1 MEKKKRKKKKKERV
15 QVGPNASTTQPNQA
29 ITVGLVALLVGATRL
44 ENMHTDI
51 GGATHQR
58 SPSCHRNNSCRV
70 RRGWRDWDPG
80 NAGRAPNLVDYLH
93 DPPPPPRLP
102 PSSSTTI
109 PDPRT
114 GSHYCTSR
122 FAAGWGEGRPYA
134 GVVSRVACPGDWLC
148 CVGRFPL
155 LSSG

>member
-1 MEKKKRKKKKKERV
+1 LGRMPPRHSPVK
-15 QVGPNASTTQPNQA
+15 PSPS
-29 ITVGLVALLVGATRL
+29 ALLRFSLARPDWRTCTLTSGGGPPISVLPHAIVTTRV
-44 ENMHTDI
+44 EFAADGEI
-51 GGATHQR
+51 GT
-58 SPSCHRNNSCRV
+58 
-70 RRGWRDWDPG
+70 PG
-80 NAGRAPNLVDYLH
+80 MPVELLTWWSIYTT
-93 DPPPPPRLP
+93 PPRLP

>member
-1 MEKKKRKKKKKERV
+1 M
-15 QVGPNASTTQPNQA
+15 QVGPNASTTQPSQA

-51 GGATHQR
+51 GGGPPISVLPHAIVTT
-58 SPSCHRNNSCRV
+58 RV
-70 RRGWRDWDPG
+70 EFAADGEIGTPG
-80 NAGRAPNLVDYLH
+80 MPVELLTWWSIYTT
-93 DPPPPPRLP
+93 PPRLP